1 MRRGECSGENVDA
14 MGLLQKKDSVDVIKP
29 TGAAGK
35 PDTVKLNAADSASS
49 SMAGDAGVAEI
60 NCNREGEQRGRTAL
74 NSIKYILYSIVSNV
88 YIFCKANSVT
98 QSGMG
103 Q

>member
-49 SMAGDAGVAEI
+49 STATSAGTAVN
-60 NCNREGEQRGRTAL
+60 NCNRLKIETEMKGEQRA
-74 NSIKYILYSIVSNV
+74 
-88 YIFCKANSVT
+88 A
-98 QSGMG
+98 G
-103 Q
+103 QH